1 MRSEKRWMNE
11 LPSTSEREQFKVA
24 VKRLVELH
32 QELKELGRQ
41 AKEKRSSLQALKAV
55 VIAFME
61 GADLDVCNVNHNGKS
76 GELALRTSKRKKGVR
91 KEDAIAQIEK
101 YLQQEMQ
108 VDEAA
113 QRATLIWDGIQ
124 EGRAT
129 SEVRDLSVRK
139 F

>member
-1 MRSEKRWMNE
+1 MNE

-124 EGRAT
+124 EGRST

>member
-1 MRSEKRWMNE
+1 MNE

>member
-1 MRSEKRWMNE
+1 MNE

-32 QELKELGRQ
+32 QEFKELGRQ

>member
-1 MRSEKRWMNE
+1 MRSEKRGMNE

>member
-1 MRSEKRWMNE
+1 M
-11 LPSTSEREQFKVA
+11 
-24 VKRLVELH
+24 
-32 QELKELGRQ
+32 GRQ

>member
-1 MRSEKRWMNE
+1 MNE

-113 QRATLIWDGIQ
+113 QRATLIWDCLLY
-124 EGRAT
+124 T
-129 SEVRDLSVRK
+129 SPSPRDRG
-139 F
+139 